1 MANRFTASEVIQLLD
16 DDDFGLPREEESD
29 FEGDE
34 VASYLPRSEL
44 EISEEQNLEEDL
56 EEAMEVEDTEDT
68 DVMSEYDESSDEDS
82 SNQPLGKSICTFVAR
97 TNNYRINFFF
107 FLTTRSKYQ

>member
-1 MANRFTASEVIQLLD
+1 MATRFITSKVIQLLD

-34 VASYLPRSEL
+34 VGSYLPRSEF
-44 EISEEQNLEEDL
+44 EKSDEQNLEEYL
-56 EEAMEVEDTEDT
+56 EEAMEVEDTEDL
-68 DVMSEYDESSDEDS
+68 DVMSEYEVSSDENS
-82 SNQPLGKSICTFVAR
+82 SNLPLGKSICTFVAR
-97 TNNYRINFFF
+97 INSYR